1 MIATEQSTL
10 IDEQEIEEVLA
21 RGLNHDATHV
31 REILTKARE
40 LHGLDMDDMAALM
53 AVEEPE
59 LLEEVFAAARWVKE
73 EIYGNRLV
81 LFAPLYISNRCSND
95 CAYCGFRTSNPS
107 LKRRWLNQDE
117 IRREVQAIEQQ
128 GHKRILMLSGEAYGI
143 DGLKYILDSIQ
154 TIYDTKV
161 GRGEIRRVNVNLA
174 AMSVDDFRLLKAA
187 HIGTYQLFQETYHR
201 ETYMKMH
208 RGGPKR
214 NYDFHVT
221 AMDRAQ
227 QAGIDDVGVGIL
239 FGLYDWRFE
248 MLAMMQHI
256 HHLEQEF
263 GVGPHTISVPRI
275 EPAIGSPVA
284 EHPPYQVSDRDFLK
298 IVAIFRLAVPYT
310 GIIMSTR
317 EQTELRRQTF
327 QLGVSQISAGS
338 RVDPGGYAEGAA
350 NFKRAQFQV
359 GDSRTTD
366 EIIRD
371 VVEMGF
377 IPSFCTACY
386 RLGRTGT
393 DFMDMAKPG
402 EIKYH
407 CTPNALST
415 FAEYLNDYAS
425 PETREAGRR
434 LIKKMFD
441 TMEKGQRLIAEPM
454 VRKVDLGKRDV
465 FV

>member
-1 MIATEQSTL
+1 VE
-10 IDEQEIEEVLA
+10 
-21 RGLNHDATHV
+21 HF
-31 REILTKARE
+31 RE
-40 LHGLDMDDMAALM
+40 
-53 AVEEPE
+53 
-59 LLEEVFAAARWVKE
+59 
-73 EIYGNRLV
+73 
-81 LFAPLYISNRCSND
+81 
-95 CAYCGFRTSNPS
+95 
-107 LKRRWLNQDE
+107 
-117 IRREVQAIEQQ
+117 
-128 GHKRILMLSGEAYGI
+128 
-143 DGLKYILDSIQ
+143 
-154 TIYDTKV
+154 
-161 GRGEIRRVNVNLA
+161 
-174 AMSVDDFRLLKAA
+174 LKAA
-187 HIGTYQLFQETYHR
+187 QIGTYQLFQETYHR

-214 NYDFHVT
+214 NYDFHLT

-248 MLAMMQHI
+248 VLAMMQHI
-256 HHLEQEF
+256 RHLEQEF
-263 GVGPHTISVPRI
+263 GVGPHTISMPRI

-298 IVAIFRLAVPYT
+298 IV

-338 RVDPGGYAEGAA
+338 RVDPGGYAEGSATY
-350 NFKRAQFQV
+350 NRAQFQV

-366 EIIRD
+366 EVIRD
-371 VVEMGF
+371 IVEMGF

-386 RLGRTGT
+386 RLGRTGS

-407 CTPNALST
+407 CTPNALSS

-425 PETREAGRR
+425 EETRAVGRAM
-434 LIKKMFD
+434 IEKMMNE
-441 TMEKGQRLIAEPM
+441 MEEGQVQIAAPM
-454 VRKVDLGKRDV
+454 IRDVDLGRRDV

>member
-1 MIATEQSTL
+1 MIATEESTF
-10 IDEQEIEEVLA
+10 IDEQEIEQVLA
-21 RGLNHDATHV
+21 RGQNHDARHV
-31 REILTKARE
+31 YEVLAKARE
-40 LHGLDMDDMAALM
+40 LRGLNMDDMAALM
-53 AVEEPE
+53 AVDDPE
-59 LLEEVFAAARWVKE
+59 LLDEVFATARWVKE

-95 CAYCGFRTSNPS
+95 CAYCGFRTSNPDI
-107 LKRRWLNQDE
+107 KRRSLNQEE
-117 IRREVQAIEQQ
+117 IRREVEEIEKQ
-128 GHKRILMLSGEAYGI
+128 GHKRILMLAGEAYGQ
-143 DGLKYILDSIQ
+143 DGLKYVLDSIK

-174 AMSVDDFRLLKAA
+174 AMPVEAFRALKAA
-187 HIGTYQLFQETYHR
+187 QIGTYQLFQETYHR
-201 ETYMKMH
+201 ETYMQMH

-256 HHLEQEF
+256 HHLEREF

-327 QLGVSQISAGS
+327 LLGVSQISAGS
-338 RVDPGGYAEGAA
+338 RVDPGGYAAHAA
-350 NFKRAQFQV
+350 NFTRAQFQV

-366 EIIRD
+366 DVIRD
-371 VVEMGF
+371 IVEMGF

-386 RLGRTGT
+386 RLGRTGS

-425 PETREAGRR
+425 PATREVGR
-434 LIKKMFD
+434 KMIQKMLNE
-441 TMEKGQRLIAEPM
+441 MEEGQCKIALPM
-454 VRKVDLGKRDV
+454 IRAVDLGKRDV

>member
-1 MIATEQSTL
+1 MFAT
-10 IDEQEIEEVLA
+10 A
-21 RGLNHDATHV
+21 R
-31 REILTKARE
+31 R
-40 LHGLDMDDMAALM
+40 
-53 AVEEPE
+53 
-59 LLEEVFAAARWVKE
+59 VKE

-95 CAYCGFRTSNPS
+95 CAYCGFRTSNPDI
-107 LKRRWLNQDE
+107 KRRTLNQQE
-117 IRREVQAIEQQ
+117 IRREVEAIERQ
-128 GHKRILMLSGEAYGI
+128 GHKRILMLAGEAYGK
-143 DGLKYILDSIQ
+143 DGLKYVLDSIK

-174 AMSVDDFRLLKAA
+174 AMPVEHFRELKAA
-187 HIGTYQLFQETYHR
+187 QIGTYQLFQETYHR

-256 HHLEQEF
+256 RHLEQEF

-284 EHPPYQVSDRDFLK
+284 KHPPYQVSDHDFLK

-317 EQTELRRQTF
+317 EQTE
-327 QLGVSQISAGS
+327 SA
-338 RVDPGGYAEGAA
+338 PA
-350 NFKRAQFQV
+350 NFPTWGIANFRGQPRRSWRLCGRLRHLQP
-359 GDSRTTD
+359 RP
-366 EIIRD
+366 
-371 VVEMGF
+371 
-377 IPSFCTACY
+377 IPS
-386 RLGRTGT
+386 GRQPH
-393 DFMDMAKPG
+393 D
-402 EIKYH
+402 
-407 CTPNALST
+407 
-415 FAEYLNDYAS
+415 
-425 PETREAGRR
+425 
-434 LIKKMFD
+434 
-441 TMEKGQRLIAEPM
+441 
-454 VRKVDLGKRDV
+454 
-465 FV
+465 